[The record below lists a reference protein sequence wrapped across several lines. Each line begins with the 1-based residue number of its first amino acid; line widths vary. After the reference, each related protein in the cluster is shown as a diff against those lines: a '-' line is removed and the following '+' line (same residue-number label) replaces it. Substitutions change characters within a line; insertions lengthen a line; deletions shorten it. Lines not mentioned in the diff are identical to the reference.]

1 MSSYVPAKI
10 FKYLPP
16 AAAKRVFEK
25 CGVGFPPVNC
35 GRSGFKTSVL
45 AEAWKE
51 MKATGRGEHSL
62 ALLDATLQDISDVG
76 TAKTD
81 VNEVISDILE
91 RTGARMPE
99 GFDRM
104 NIWEKAVE
112 FCLYPD
118 GGQLW
123 RGLLCTVE
131 ARECS
136 HARCWQEYS
145 GLSGF
150 DLSELD
156 SRKDDIADIIR
167 DFFEDTKKCRSCEV
181 EICRKSDI
189 LCYVFAELDD
199 ALEYDEMKRPG
210 DREFEVWP
218 IVHPFRVI
226 LAFDGAAGTIAVSAR
241 GRKDQLKE
249 LALSLIYAL
258 RTEKSDIRRAGCFR
272 YDPTHLLYHLHE
284 CLLQP
289 GDQVSHFVVTSVK
302 DAPVLR
308 RKLTSTFVTEYGFRA
323 IDQARKFME
332 VSGFP
337 PDHFLALEVGVEMTC
352 IGPLLQGRP
361 IR

>member
-45 AEAWKE
+45 AEVWKK

-118 GGQLW
+118 GGSCGASCSAPSRCVNAAMHGAGRST
-123 RGLLCTVE
+123 RGFP
-131 ARECS
+131 A
-136 HARCWQEYS
+136 
-145 GLSGF
+145 
-150 DLSELD
+150 
-156 SRKDDIADIIR
+156 
-167 DFFEDTKKCRSCEV
+167 
-181 EICRKSDI
+181 
-189 LCYVFAELDD
+189 
-199 ALEYDEMKRPG
+199 
-210 DREFEVWP
+210 
-218 IVHPFRVI
+218 
-226 LAFDGAAGTIAVSAR
+226 
-241 GRKDQLKE
+241 
-249 LALSLIYAL
+249 
-258 RTEKSDIRRAGCFR
+258 
-272 YDPTHLLYHLHE
+272 
-284 CLLQP
+284 
-289 GDQVSHFVVTSVK
+289 
-302 DAPVLR
+302 
-308 RKLTSTFVTEYGFRA
+308 STFRSLTAGR
-323 IDQARKFME
+323 
-332 VSGFP
+332 
-337 PDHFLALEVGVEMTC
+337 MT
-352 IGPLLQGRP
+352 
-361 IR
+361 